1 MTKNEKV
8 IAGILVGG
16 AVIGIYMHYQK
27 MKRDKAKVSTT
38 KVIEKSMSGPCDN
51 ALLGNDNVPSAPRVR
66 LLVPL
71 TNESI
76 VTLLPLTC
84 SWPEELTDILVPPR
98 FIVLPLK

>member
-38 KVIEKSMSGPCDN
+38 KVIEKSI
-51 ALLGNDNVPSAPRVR
+51 SAEKEKITPAFNQDYDIFFSTAKQLPQVKAKSRELTASRYAIKPQNIQAPVR
-66 LLVPL
+66 L
-71 TNESI
+71 
-76 VTLLPLTC
+76 
-84 SWPEELTDILVPPR
+84 
-98 FIVLPLK
+98 